1 MERRPDSSQ
10 TDPPSWH
17 SRGPRHSLRDH
28 YIFDH
33 RPPWW
38 PENEEWPPRS
48 RHEWRQQM
56 RRRNPIFRRLGCV
69 FAVFNLLSLIFVA
82 AIVGLV
88 LNALGVVHFSL
99 DEFQWLKPLG
109 TVFFAI
115 VLAMLISSVMNL
127 RRMSMPLDDL
137 LEASNKVAEGDFSAR
152 VDEQGPREVRSLTRA
167 FNSMASRLQVNDQQ
181 RRAMLADV
189 SHELRTPLTIIRG
202 NIEAIL
208 DGVYPA
214 DETQLKSLLEE
225 TQILS
230 RLVEDLRTLALA
242 ESGSLQLKREST
254 DIPAL
259 IRDTVS
265 LFQTQAEAADVKMES
280 SLSDQPLSL
289 EIDSERIRQVLTN
302 LISNALRYSPRG
314 SSIKIDLTDSDSS
327 AERRAVISVEDSGPG
342 IASED
347 LPHVFDRFYKSR
359 DSRGMG
365 LGLSIAKYIVEAHGG
380 EIRAESEAGR
390 GTKISFSLPA

>member
-1 MERRPDSSQ
+1 MNERPNSSQ
-10 TDPPSWH
+10 SEPPSW
-17 SRGPRHSLRDH
+17 RGHVPRRFWRDH
-28 YIFDH
+28 FLNQY

-38 PENEEWPPRS
+38 PENEDWPPRD
-48 RHEWRQQM
+48 RHHWRQV
-56 RRRNPIFRRLGCV
+56 RKGNPFFRRLGLA
-69 FAVFNLLSLIFVA
+69 FAVFNLFGLILVA
-82 AIVGLV
+82 AIIGFV
-88 LNALGVVHFSL
+88 LNAFGVVHFSMVQ
-99 DEFQWLKPLG
+99 FQWLLPLG
-109 TVFFAI
+109 GIFFAI
-115 VLAMLISSVMNL
+115 VVSMLVLSALSL
-127 RRMSMPLDDL
+127 RRMSMPFGDL
-137 LEASNKVAEGDFSAR
+137 LDASNKVAEGDYSAR
-152 VDEQGPREVRSLTRA
+152 VDERGPHEIRSLTRA

-189 SHELRTPLTIIRG
+189 SHELRTPLTIIQG

-214 DETQLKSLLEE
+214 DETRLKSILEE

-230 RLVEDLRTLALA
+230 RLVEDLRTLSLA

-254 DIPAL
+254 DIAAL
-259 IRDTVS
+259 IRETVAALQS
-265 LFQTQAEAADVKMES
+265 QADAADVKMEL
-280 SLSDQPLSL
+280 SLGDKLFSL
-289 EIDSERIRQVLTN
+289 EIDPERIRQVLTN

-314 SSIKIDLTDSDSS
+314 SSIKIGLTES
-327 AERRAVISVEDSGPG
+327 APNGESRVVVSVEDSGPG

-380 EIRAESEAGR
+380 EIKAESEAGK